1 MTSIGAC
8 PARRVRAASIA
19 ALIIVSSVPADSRAR
34 AQALVKV
41 TPLGS
46 HDGELC
52 SADRA
57 ILFEDPTGVRILYDP
72 GRTVDE
78 SDPRLG
84 DVHVMLLTHGHP
96 DHIGDLRPSRA
107 GTCETPTLG
116 PANPNSNFATIAA
129 AKRAASF
136 LASSEMDMFMARK
149 IQNIVGSPTPL
160 CVARNRAD
168 ETVVPTP
175 TACVARLHPGGSLM
189 VRRAGAGQGVR
200 LAAVQAMHPNGI
212 PPGVLDAPGSSPGT
226 GAYGG
231 IAGGYIVHFTN
242 GLVAYLVGDTG
253 IFADLEIIGKFYRPN
268 LLVINIGDVGTL
280 GPREAAYV
288 VQNLVR
294 GTTIMPSHTYEQSTA
309 GGEPRSGSRL
319 DSFMS
324 LVRGL
329 AEIVVPIS
337 SVTRSFDGD
346 GRCVGCR

>member
-1 MTSIGAC
+1 MKT
-8 PARRVRAASIA
+8 ARFVYGLTVGC
-19 ALIIVSSVPADSRAR
+19 LILAPPLLARAR

-52 SADRA
+52 SGDRA
-57 ILFEDPTGVRILYDP
+57 LLFEDPTGVRILYDP

-78 SDPRLG
+78 TDPRVG
-84 DVHVMLLTHGHP
+84 DVHVMLLTHAHP
-96 DHIGDLRPSRA
+96 DHIGDVRPGRG
-107 GTCETPTLG
+107 GTCDAPVLG
-116 PANPNSNFATIAA
+116 AANPNSNFATIAA

-136 LASSEMDMFMARK
+136 LVSSEMDTFIARK
-149 IQNIVGSPTPL
+149 VQDVTGSATPL
-160 CVARNRAD
+160 CVARNRDD
-168 ETVVPTP
+168 ETVVPVA
-175 TACVARLHPGGSLM
+175 TACVARLHPGGSLV

-212 PPGVLDAPGSSPGT
+212 PAQLLDAPGSSPGT

-231 IAGGYIVHFTN
+231 IAGGYVVQFTN
-242 GLVAYLVGDTG
+242 GLVAYLTGDTG
-253 IFADLEIIGKFYRPN
+253 IFADMEIIGKFYRPN

-294 GTTIMPSHTYEQSTA
+294 GTSIMPSHTYEQSTVS
-309 GGEPRSGSRL
+309 GVPRTGSRL
-319 DSFMS
+319 EYFMS

-329 AEIVVPIS
+329 ADIVVPIAS
-337 SVTRSFDGD
+337 ITRTFDGD